1 MERLVVELFK
11 VGKTDRQIA
20 RRLTELG
27 HRSPQKSYAV
37 RSTVKTIR
45 YKHGLIR
52 GARVKGAS
60 RAHHVP
66 GLLTLSQVAHK
77 LEVPKPWI
85 YNRIYNGAIRVVKND
100 RTVSVPRHSGHH
112 REVPGVEG
120 RQGLQTSVLKGH
132 QHARSYNRRR
142 LHSALS
148 YQSPISYEEATM
160 EGAAVA

>member
-66 GLLTLSQVAHK
+66 GLLTLSQLAQK

-100 RTVSVPRHSGHH
+100 RT
-112 REVPGVEG
+112 
-120 RQGLQTSVLKGH
+120 GLYLFPDTPDTIERFWELKVGKVCKL
-132 QHARSYNRRR
+132 QF
-142 LHSALS
+142 
-148 YQSPISYEEATM
+148 
-160 EGAAVA
+160 

>member
-66 GLLTLSQVAHK
+66 GFLTLWQVAQK

-100 RTVSVPRHSGHH
+100 RTGLYLFPDTPDTIERF
-112 REVPGVEG
+112 RELKVGKVCK
-120 RQGLQTSVLKGH
+120 LQF
-132 QHARSYNRRR
+132 
-142 LHSALS
+142 
-148 YQSPISYEEATM
+148 
-160 EGAAVA
+160 